1 MNNMENKTKTNPFL
15 KILLVLF
22 IMFLCLYS
30 ISENGYIEG
39 INSKKT
45 LYTEEQIDKFESDVE
60 SGEYIDSNNY
70 TKIKDIDYSNKV
82 SDFGVELSKFINNAA
97 DYSINFFNKLFAYLL
112 S

>member
-1 MNNMENKTKTNPFL
+1 MENKNKTNPFF

-39 INSKKT
+39 INKNKT
-45 LYTEEQIDKFESDVE
+45 LYTEEQINNFESDVE
-60 SGEYIDSNNY
+60 SGEYINSNNY

-82 SDFGVELSKFINNAA
+82 SDFGEKVSDAIKEVT
-97 DYSINFFNKLFAYLL
+97 DYSLDFFNKLFAYLL